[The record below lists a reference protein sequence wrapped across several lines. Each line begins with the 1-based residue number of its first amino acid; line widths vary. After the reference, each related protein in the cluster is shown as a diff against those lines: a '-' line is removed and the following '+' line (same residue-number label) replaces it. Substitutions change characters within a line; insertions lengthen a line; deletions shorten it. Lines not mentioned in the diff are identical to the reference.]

1 MKFSFFESVKHGLG
15 QVCTYNTF
23 LDATESKSVEAKA
36 IAIKK
41 GSANKDKLKSELPA
55 VTWQAYFPN
64 GKRISR
70 EAIPSGLYM
79 LDIDHIDNPNQ
90 IYIEKIAGRLSEL
103 DIVLVHVTISTHGL
117 RIVAQC
123 QPQFDTIEANQ
134 RWLAS
139 ELGLDYD
146 GVCKDW
152 ARASFLV
159 PYQYF
164 LFMEAGLFNPEVPAK
179 FVPENREAQMS
190 PETEVGDNGQTQISD
205 PNEKTATPVD
215 MQKEYK
221 GISLNDIALEWLRC
235 NGGMPEEGERN
246 AKLYKLA
253 LRMRYITDF
262 SPCTIAAVIPHCGLT
277 NEEVMQLAKSACSGN
292 RSGDMPYDMQ
302 QIIYRLT
309 QQDVMGSDEPLMTE
323 NDFIIDTEKT
333 PPLPPIFKEYNEIA
347 PDDFKQAVVLCLLP
361 LVGTLGSKLR
371 AVYLSGKAETPSF
384 MVALEAPQA
393 SGKSFAEILT
403 TEVLKPM
410 IVKDEEERQKE
421 RDFDE
426 QIKII
431 KLQGSKNTKGEREQI
446 KELMEHKPQPIIRK
460 IPATASIT
468 KLLMRIDM
476 AQGLHVFAFAPEIDT
491 VTKAFKRGFS
501 NLSDLQR
508 CAFDNS
514 EFGQDYASDTS
525 FSGNVKIFYNTLY
538 SGTPGA
544 MRRFYTNSEDGT
556 MSRTLFVTLPDQFG
570 KKMPVWGKLS
580 KEQQMVVDT
589 SITKLYEVSIE
600 GDDVKPEHMM
610 AMDFLNNAFSDW
622 IEQQRQLSV
631 KYNDRTRNIFYR
643 RCAELGFRAG
653 MVAFYLYNEDK
664 SKSVRKKVC
673 QFSIWVANM
682 MLKQFI
688 GRVVLTDELPEN
700 LFARS
705 VFVALPDEFTREQLI
720 EQLQEQKL
728 KSAPKVV
735 LCRWRAAGKIKG
747 EKYNGQ
753 MFVKVK

>member
-1 MKFSFFESVKHGLG
+1 MKFSFFQSVKRG
-15 QVCTYNTF
+15 QGEVCTYQKF
-23 LDATESKSVEAKA
+23 LNATESSSVAAKA
-36 IAIKK
+36 RAIKD
-41 GSANKDKLKSELPA
+41 GSKNAALLKSELPA

-70 EAIPSGLYM
+70 EAVPSGLYM
-79 LDIDHIDNPNQ
+79 LDIDHVENPNQ
-90 IYIEKIAGRLSEL
+90 VYIEKIAGRVNEL
-103 DIVLVHVTISTHGL
+103 GIVLVHITISTKGL
-117 RIVAQC
+117 RIVATC
-123 QPQFDTIEANQ
+123 NSFLPSIEANQ
-134 RWLAS
+134 RYLAS
-139 ELGLDYD
+139 ELGLDFD

-159 PYQYF
+159 PIQYV
-164 LFMEAGLFNPEVPAK
+164 LFMKGVIFDPEFEAP
-179 FVPENREAQMS
+179 FVLQNHEAQMA
-190 PETEVGDNGQTQISD
+190 PETEVENDGQTKISD
-205 PNEKTATPVD
+205 PNEKADTEPAI

-221 GISLNDIALEWLRC
+221 GINLNDIALEWLRR

-262 SPCTIAAVIPHCGLT
+262 NPETIAEVIPRCGLSKG
-277 NEEVMQLAKSACSGN
+277 EVLQLCKSACSGN

-302 QIIYRLT
+302 QVVKTLT
-309 QQDVMGSDEPLMTE
+309 QHDINEDVTIDDK
-323 NDFIIDTEKT
+323 DFIIDTDKT
-333 PPLPPIFKEYNEIA
+333 PPLPPIFKEYSDVA

-384 MVALEAPQA
+384 MVSLEAPQA
-393 SGKSFAEILT
+393 SGKSFIETLT
-403 TEVLKPM
+403 NEVLKP
-410 IVKDEEERQKE
+410 IILKDEEERQKE
-421 RDFDE
+421 RDFED

-431 KLQGSKNTKGEREQI
+431 KLQGSKNTKAEREDI
-446 KELMEHKPQPIIRK
+446 KELMEHKPIPIIRK

-468 KLLMRIDM
+468 KLLIRLQQ
-476 AQGLHVFAFAPEIDT
+476 AQGLHVFALAPEIDT

-501 NLSDLQR
+501 NLSDLLR
-508 CAFDNS
+508 CGFDNT

-525 FSGNVKIFYNTLY
+525 FSGMVKIFYNTLY

-570 KKMPVWGKLS
+570 KKMPVWQKFTRD
-580 KEQQMVVDT
+580 QQLIVDT

-600 GDDVKPEHMM
+600 GDDVKPEYMM
-610 AMDFLNNAFSDW
+610 TMDFLNNTMAQW

-631 KYNDRTRNIFYR
+631 KYEDRTRNVFYR

-653 MVAFYLYNEDK
+653 MVAFYLYNEGKDK
-664 SKSVRKKVC
+664 TTRRKVS
-673 QFSIWVANM
+673 QFATWVANM
-682 MLKQFI
+682 MLKQFV

-705 VFVALPDEFTREQLI
+705 VFAALPDEFTREQLVA
-720 EQLQEQKL
+720 QLDEQKM
-728 KSAPKVV
+728 KSSPKVV
-735 LCRWRAAGKIKG
+735 LSRWRAAGKIKG

-753 MFVKVK
+753 MFIKVK

>member
-15 QVCTYNTF
+15 EVCTYDKF
-23 LDATESKSVEAKA
+23 LDATESKSVAAKA
-36 IAIKK
+36 RAIKD

-79 LDIDHIDNPNQ
+79 LDIDHVENPNQ
-90 IYIEKIAGRLSEL
+90 IYIEKIAGRLNEF
-103 DIVLVHVTISTHGL
+103 DIVLVHVTISTKGL

-123 QPQFDTIEANQ
+123 QPQFSSIEDNQ

-159 PYQYF
+159 PFTYI
-164 LFMEAGLFNPEVPAK
+164 LFMEAGLFNPEVAAK
-179 FVPENREAQMS
+179 FTLSNKEADMS
-190 PETEVGDNGQTQISD
+190 PETEVEQDGQTKISD
-205 PNEKTATPVD
+205 PNETTTSRPL
-215 MQKEYK
+215 QQEYK
-221 GISLNDIALEWLRC
+221 GINLQDIAMEWLRC

-262 SPCTIAAVIPHCGLT
+262 NPSTIAAAIPRCGLSK
-277 NEEVMQLAKSACSGN
+277 EEVLQLSKSACSGT
-292 RSGDMPYDMQ
+292 RSGDIPFDMQ
-302 QIIYRLT
+302 QIITRLSA
-309 QQDVMGSDEPLMTE
+309 QDFDDEKIIDE
-323 NDFIIDTEKT
+323 NDFIIETEKT
-333 PPLPPIFKEYNEIA
+333 PPLPPIFREYSEIA
-347 PDDFKQAVVLCLLP
+347 PDDFKQAVVLCMLP
-361 LVGTLGSKLR
+361 LVGTLGSRLR
-371 AVYLSGKAETPSF
+371 AVYLNGKPETPSF
-384 MVALEAPQA
+384 MVSLEAPQA
-393 SGKSFAEILT
+393 SGKSFIETLT
-403 TEVLKPM
+403 NDILKPL
-410 IVKDEEERQKE
+410 ILKDEEERQKE

-431 KLQGSKNTKGEREQI
+431 KLQGAKNTKGERAEI
-446 KELMEHKPQPIIRK
+446 KELMEHKPEPIIRK

-468 KLLMRIDM
+468 KLLMRLEK
-476 AQGLHVFAFAPEIDT
+476 AQGLHVFALAPEIDT
-491 VTKAFKRGFS
+491 VSKAFKRGFS
-501 NLSDLQR
+501 NLSDLLR

-525 FSGNVKIFYNTLY
+525 FSGMVKIFYNTLY

-570 KKMPVWGKLS
+570 KKMPVWGNLDK
-580 KEQQMVVDT
+580 KQQLVVDT
-589 SITKLYEVSIE
+589 SITRLYEISIQ
-600 GDDVKPEHMM
+600 GDDVQPEHMM
-610 AMDFLNNAFSDW
+610 TMEFLNNTMAEW

-631 KYNDRTRNIFYR
+631 KYEDRTRNVFYR

-653 MVAFYLYNEDK
+653 MLAFFLYNENKDK
-664 SKSVRKKVC
+664 NTKRKVS
-673 QFSIWVANM
+673 QFAVWIANM

-705 VFVALPDEFTREQLI
+705 IFAALPDEFTREQLI
-720 EQLQEQKL
+720 EQLHEQKM
-728 KSAPKVV
+728 KSEPRVV
-735 LCRWRAAGKIKG
+735 ISRWKAAGKIKG

-753 MFVKVK
+753 MFIKVK

>member
-15 QVCTYNTF
+15 EVCTYDKF
-23 LDATESKSVEAKA
+23 LDATESKSVAAKA
-36 IAIKK
+36 RAIKD

-79 LDIDHIDNPNQ
+79 LDIDHIENPNQ
-90 IYIEKIAGRLSEL
+90 VYIEKIAGRLHEL
-103 DIVLVHVTISTHGL
+103 DIVLVHVTISTKGL
-117 RIVAQC
+117 RIVANC
-123 QPQFDTIEANQ
+123 QPQFSSIEDNQ

-159 PYQYF
+159 PYTYF
-164 LFMEAGLFNPEVPAK
+164 LYMEAGLFNPEVAAK
-179 FVPENREAQMS
+179 FTLANKEADMS
-190 PETEVGDNGQTQISD
+190 PETEVEQDGQTKISD
-205 PNEKTATPVD
+205 PNETTTSRPL
-215 MQKEYK
+215 QQEYK
-221 GISLNDIALEWLRC
+221 GINLQDIAMEWLRC

-262 SPCTIAAVIPHCGLT
+262 NPSTIAAAIPRCGLSK
-277 NEEVMQLAKSACSGN
+277 EEVLQLSKSACSGT
-292 RSGDMPYDMQ
+292 RSGDIPFDMQ
-302 QIIYRLT
+302 QIITRLSA
-309 QQDVMGSDEPLMTE
+309 QDFDDEKIIDE
-323 NDFIIDTEKT
+323 KDFIIETEKT
-333 PPLPPIFKEYNEIA
+333 PPLPPIFREYSEIA
-347 PDDFKQAVVLCLLP
+347 PDDFKQAVVLCMLP
-361 LVGTLGSKLR
+361 LVGTLGSRLR
-371 AVYLSGKAETPSF
+371 AVYLNGKPETPSF
-384 MVALEAPQA
+384 MVSLEAPQA
-393 SGKSFAEILT
+393 SGKSFIETLT
-403 TEVLKPM
+403 NDILKPL
-410 IVKDEEERQKE
+410 ILKDEEERQKE

-446 KELMEHKPQPIIRK
+446 KELMEHKPEPIIRK

-468 KLLMRIDM
+468 KLLMRLEK
-476 AQGLHVFAFAPEIDT
+476 AQGLHVFALAPEIDT
-491 VTKAFKRGFS
+491 VSKAFKRGFS
-501 NLSDLQR
+501 NLSDLLR

-525 FSGNVKIFYNTLY
+525 FSGMVKIFYNTLY

-570 KKMPVWGKLS
+570 KKMPVWGKLD
-580 KEQQMVVDT
+580 KKQQLVVDT
-589 SITKLYEVSIE
+589 SITRLYEISIQ
-600 GDDVKPEHMM
+600 GDDVQPEHMM
-610 AMDFLNNAFSDW
+610 TMEFLNNTMAEW

-631 KYNDRTRNIFYR
+631 KYEDRTRNVFYR

-653 MVAFYLYNEDK
+653 MLAFFLYNENKDK
-664 SKSVRKKVC
+664 NTRRKVS
-673 QFSIWVANM
+673 QFAVWIANM

-705 VFVALPDEFTREQLI
+705 VFAALPDEFTREQLI
-720 EQLQEQKL
+720 EQLNEQKM
-728 KSAPKVV
+728 KSPVKLVLSRWKV
-735 LCRWRAAGKIKG
+735 AGKIKG

-753 MFVKVK
+753 MFIKVK

>member
-15 QVCTYNTF
+15 EVCTYEKF
-23 LDATESKSVEAKA
+23 LDATESRTVAAKA
-36 IAIKK
+36 RAIKD

-79 LDIDHIDNPNQ
+79 LDIDHIENPNQ
-90 IYIEKIAGRLSEL
+90 VYIEKVAGRLHEL
-103 DIVLVHVTISTHGL
+103 DIVLVHVTISTKGL

-123 QPQFDTIEANQ
+123 QPQFSSIEDNQ

-159 PYQYF
+159 PYTYF
-164 LFMEAGLFNPEVPAK
+164 LYMEAGLFNPEVAAK
-179 FVPENREAQMS
+179 FTLSNKEAELS
-190 PETEVGDNGQTQISD
+190 PETEVEQDGQTKISD
-205 PNEKTATPVD
+205 PNEKESAQPL
-215 MQKEYK
+215 QQEYK
-221 GISLNDIALEWLRC
+221 GINLNDIAIEWLRC

-262 SPCTIAAVIPHCGLT
+262 NPSTIAAVIPRCGLKKD
-277 NEEVMQLAKSACSGN
+277 EVMQLCKSACSGN
-292 RSGDMPYDMQ
+292 RSGDMPFDMQ
-302 QIIYRLT
+302 QIITRLSA
-309 QQDVMGSDEPLMTE
+309 QDFDDDTIIDEK
-323 NDFIIDTEKT
+323 DFIIDTEKT
-333 PPLPPIFKEYNEIA
+333 PPLPPIFHEYSEIA
-347 PDDFKQAVVLCLLP
+347 PDDFKQAVVLCMLP

-371 AVYLSGKAETPSF
+371 AVYLNGKPETPSF
-384 MVALEAPQA
+384 MVSLEAPQA
-393 SGKSFAEILT
+393 SGKSFIETLT
-403 TEVLKPM
+403 NEVLKPL
-410 IVKDEEERQKE
+410 IIKDEEERQKE

-431 KLQGSKNTKGEREQI
+431 KLQGAKNTKGERAEI
-446 KELMEHKPQPIIRK
+446 KELMEHKPEPIIRK

-468 KLLMRIDM
+468 KLLMRLEK
-476 AQGLHVFAFAPEIDT
+476 AQGLHVFALAPEIDT
-491 VTKAFKRGFS
+491 VSKAFKRGFS
-501 NLSDLQR
+501 NLSDLLR

-525 FSGNVKIFYNTLY
+525 FSGMVKIFYNTLY

-570 KKMPVWGKLS
+570 KKMPVWGKLD
-580 KEQQMVVDT
+580 KKQQLVVDT
-589 SITKLYEVSIE
+589 SITRLYEISIQ
-600 GDDVKPEHMM
+600 GDDVQPEHMM
-610 AMDFLNNAFSDW
+610 TMEFLNNTMADW

-631 KYNDRTRNIFYR
+631 KYEDRTRNVFYR

-653 MVAFYLYNEDK
+653 MLAFFLYNENKDK
-664 SKSVRKKVC
+664 NTKRKVS
-673 QFSIWVANM
+673 QFAVWIANM

-705 VFVALPDEFTREQLI
+705 IFAALPDEFTREQLI
-720 EQLQEQKL
+720 EQLHEQKM
-728 KSAPKVV
+728 KSEPRVV
-735 LCRWRAAGKIKG
+735 ISRWKAAGKIKG

-753 MFVKVK
+753 MFIKVK

>member
-1 MKFSFFESVKHGLG
+1 MKFSYFESVKRGLG
-15 QVCTYNTF
+15 ELCTYEKF
-23 LDATESKSVEAKA
+23 LNATESKSVAAKA
-36 IAIKK
+36 RAIKD

-55 VTWQAYFPN
+55 VTWQAFFPN

-79 LDIDHIDNPNQ
+79 LDIDHIENPNK
-90 IYIEKIAGRLSEL
+90 IYIDNIAGRVSEL
-103 DIVLVHVTISTHGL
+103 DIVLVHVTISAHGL

-159 PYQYF
+159 PFTYI
-164 LFMEAGLFNPEVPAK
+164 LFMEAGLFNPEVDAK
-179 FVPENREAQMS
+179 FVPENREAQML
-190 PETEVGDNGQTQISD
+190 PETEVGENNQTKIID
-205 PNEKTATPVD
+205 PNEQESEHPAD
-215 MQKEYK
+215 CQIEYK
-221 GISLNDIALEWLRC
+221 GIHLTDIAMEWLRC

-262 SPCTIAAVIPHCGLT
+262 NPNTIAAVIPRCGLT
-277 NEEVMQLAKSACSGN
+277 KEEILQLSKSACSGN

-302 QIIYRLT
+302 QVITRLQ
-309 QQDVMGSDEPLMTE
+309 QQDFDDDKTGDDT
-323 NDFIIDTEKT
+323 DFIINTDTM
-333 PPLPPIFKEYNEIA
+333 PPLPPIFKEYCDIA

-371 AVYLSGKAETPSF
+371 AVYLSGKNETPSF
-384 MVALEAPQA
+384 MVSLEAPQA
-393 SGKSFAEILT
+393 SGKSFIETLT
-403 TEVLKPM
+403 NEVLKP
-410 IVKDEEERQKE
+410 IILKDEEERQKE
-421 RDFDE
+421 RDFEE

-431 KLQGSKNTKGEREQI
+431 KLQGSKNTKSEREDI
-446 KELMEHKPQPIIRK
+446 KNLMEHKPEPIIRK

-468 KLLMRIDM
+468 KLLIRLQQ
-476 AQGLHVFAFAPEIDT
+476 AQGLHVFALAPEIDT
-491 VTKAFKRGFS
+491 VSKAFKRGFS
-501 NLSDLQR
+501 NLSDLLR
-508 CAFDNS
+508 CGFDNS

-525 FSGNVKIFYNTLY
+525 FSGMVKIFYNTLY

-570 KKMPVWGKLS
+570 KKMPVWGKLN
-580 KEQQMVVDT
+580 KQQQLITDT
-589 SITKLYEVSIE
+589 NITKLYEVSIQ
-600 GDDVKPEHMM
+600 GDDVQPEHMM
-610 AMDFLNNAFSDW
+610 QLEFLNNTMADW

-631 KYNDRTRNIFYR
+631 KYEDRTRNVFYR

-653 MVAFYLYNEDK
+653 MIAHYLYNEDK
-664 SKSVRKKVC
+664 SKSGKRKVA

-705 VFVALPDEFTREQLI
+705 VFAALPDEFTREQLFQ
-720 EQLQEQKL
+720 QLQEQKM
-728 KSAPKVV
+728 KTSPKVV
-735 LCRWRAAGKIKG
+735 LSRWKAAGKIKG

>member
-1 MKFSFFESVKHGLG
+1 MKFSYFESVKRGLG
-15 QVCTYNTF
+15 ELCTYETF
-23 LDATESKSVEAKA
+23 LNATESKSVAAKA
-36 IAIKK
+36 RAIKD

-79 LDIDHIDNPNQ
+79 LDIDHIENPNK
-90 IYIEKIAGRLSEL
+90 IYIDNIAGRVSEL
-103 DIVLVHVTISTHGL
+103 DIVLVHVTISAHGL

-159 PYQYF
+159 PYQYI
-164 LFMEAGLFNPEVPAK
+164 LYMEAGLFNPEVNAK
-179 FVPENREAQMS
+179 FVPENREAQML
-190 PETEVGDNGQTQISD
+190 PETEVGENNQTKISD
-205 PNEKTATPVD
+205 PNEQESEHPAD
-215 MQKEYK
+215 CQIEYK
-221 GISLNDIALEWLRC
+221 GIHLTDIAMEWLRC

-262 SPCTIAAVIPHCGLT
+262 NPNTIAAVIPRCGLT
-277 NEEVMQLAKSACSGN
+277 KEEILQLSKSACSGN

-302 QIIYRLT
+302 QVITRLQ
-309 QQDVMGSDEPLMTE
+309 QQDFDDDKTGDDT
-323 NDFIIDTEKT
+323 DFIINTDTM
-333 PPLPPIFKEYNEIA
+333 PPLPPIFKEYSDIA

-371 AVYLSGKAETPSF
+371 AVYLSGKEETPSF
-384 MVALEAPQA
+384 MVSLEAPQA
-393 SGKSFAEILT
+393 SGKSFIETLT
-403 TEVLKPM
+403 NDVLKPV
-410 IVKDEEERQKE
+410 ILKDEEERQKE
-421 RDFDE
+421 RDFEE

-431 KLQGSKNTKGEREQI
+431 KLQGSKNTKSEREDI
-446 KELMEHKPQPIIRK
+446 KNLMEHKPEPIIRK

-468 KLLMRIDM
+468 KLLIRLQQ
-476 AQGLHVFAFAPEIDT
+476 AQGLHVFALAPEIDT
-491 VTKAFKRGFS
+491 VSKAFKRGFS
-501 NLSDLQR
+501 NLSDLLR
-508 CAFDNS
+508 CGFDNS

-525 FSGNVKIFYNTLY
+525 FSGMVKIFYNTLY

-570 KKMPVWGKLS
+570 KKMPVWGKLN
-580 KEQQMVVDT
+580 KQQQLVTDT
-589 SITKLYEVSIE
+589 NITKLYEVSIQ
-600 GDDVKPEHMM
+600 GDDVQPEHLMQLE
-610 AMDFLNNAFSDW
+610 FLNNAMADW

-631 KYNDRTRNIFYR
+631 KYEDRTRNVFYR

-653 MVAFYLYNEDK
+653 MIAHYLYNEDK
-664 SKSVRKKVC
+664 SKSAKRKVT

-705 VFVALPDEFTREQLI
+705 VFAALPDEFTREQLFQ
-720 EQLQEQKL
+720 QLQEQKM
-728 KSAPKVV
+728 KTSPKVV
-735 LCRWRAAGKIKG
+735 LSRWKAAGKIKG

>member
-15 QVCTYNTF
+15 EVCTYEKF
-23 LDATESKSVEAKA
+23 LDATESKSVAAKA
-36 IAIKK
+36 RAIKD

-55 VTWQAYFPN
+55 VTWQAFFPN

-79 LDIDHIDNPNQ
+79 LDIDHIENPNQ
-90 IYIEKIAGRLSEL
+90 VYIEKVAGRLHEL
-103 DIVLVHVTISTHGL
+103 DIVLVHVTISTKGL

-123 QPQFDTIEANQ
+123 QPQFASIEDNQ

-159 PYQYF
+159 PYTYF
-164 LFMEAGLFNPEVPAK
+164 LYMEAGLFNPEVAAK
-179 FVPENREAQMS
+179 FTPTNKEADMS
-190 PETEVGDNGQTQISD
+190 PETEVEQDGQTKISD
-205 PNEKTATPVD
+205 PNETTSSRPL
-215 MQKEYK
+215 QQEYK
-221 GISLNDIALEWLRC
+221 GINLQDIAMEWLRC

-262 SPCTIAAVIPHCGLT
+262 NPSTIAAAIPRCGLSK
-277 NEEVMQLAKSACSGN
+277 EEVLQLSKSACSGT
-292 RSGDMPYDMQ
+292 RSGDIPFDMQ
-302 QIIYRLT
+302 QIITRLSA
-309 QQDVMGSDEPLMTE
+309 QDFDDEKIIDE
-323 NDFIIDTEKT
+323 KDFIIETEKT
-333 PPLPPIFKEYNEIA
+333 PPLPPIFREYSEIA
-347 PDDFKQAVVLCLLP
+347 PDDFKQAVVLCMLP
-361 LVGTLGSKLR
+361 LVGTLGSRLR
-371 AVYLSGKAETPSF
+371 AVYLNGKPETPSF
-384 MVALEAPQA
+384 MVSLEAPQA
-393 SGKSFAEILT
+393 SGKSFIETLT
-403 TEVLKPM
+403 NDILKPL

-446 KELMEHKPQPIIRK
+446 KELMEHKPEPIIRK

-468 KLLMRIDM
+468 KLLMRLEK
-476 AQGLHVFAFAPEIDT
+476 AQGLHVFALAPEIDT
-491 VTKAFKRGFS
+491 VSKAFKRGFS
-501 NLSDLQR
+501 NLSDLLR

-525 FSGNVKIFYNTLY
+525 FSGMVKIFYNTLY

-570 KKMPVWGKLS
+570 KKMPVWGKLD
-580 KEQQMVVDT
+580 KKQQLVVDT
-589 SITKLYEVSIE
+589 SITRLYEISIQ
-600 GDDVKPEHMM
+600 GDDVQPEHMM
-610 AMDFLNNAFSDW
+610 TMEFLNNTMAEW

-631 KYNDRTRNIFYR
+631 KYEDRTRNVFYR

-653 MVAFYLYNEDK
+653 MLAFFLYNENKDK
-664 SKSVRKKVC
+664 NTRRKVS
-673 QFSIWVANM
+673 QFAVWIANM

-705 VFVALPDEFTREQLI
+705 VFAALPDEFTREQLV
-720 EQLQEQKL
+720 EQLQEQKM
-728 KSAPKVV
+728 KSPVKLVV
-735 LCRWRAAGKIKG
+735 SRWKAAGKIKG

-753 MFVKVK
+753 MFIKVK

>member
-15 QVCTYNTF
+15 EVCTYKKF
-23 LDATESKSVEAKA
+23 LDATESKSVAAKA
-36 IAIKK
+36 RAIKD

-79 LDIDHIDNPNQ
+79 LDIDHIENPNQ
-90 IYIEKIAGRLSEL
+90 VYIEKIAGRLHEL
-103 DIVLVHVTISTHGL
+103 DIVLVHVTISTKGL

-123 QPQFDTIEANQ
+123 QPQFASIEENQ

-159 PYQYF
+159 PYTYF
-164 LFMEAGLFNPEVPAK
+164 LYMEGALFNPEVAAK
-179 FVPENREAQMS
+179 FTLANKEAEMS
-190 PETEVGDNGQTQISD
+190 PETEVEQDGQTKISD
-205 PNEKTATPVD
+205 PNETTTSRPL
-215 MQKEYK
+215 QQEYK
-221 GISLNDIALEWLRC
+221 GINLQDIAMEWLRC

-262 SPCTIAAVIPHCGLT
+262 NPSTIAAAIPRCGLSK
-277 NEEVMQLAKSACSGN
+277 EEVLQLSKSACSGT
-292 RSGDMPYDMQ
+292 RSGDIPFDMQ
-302 QIIYRLT
+302 QIITRLSA
-309 QQDVMGSDEPLMTE
+309 QDFDDEKIIDE
-323 NDFIIDTEKT
+323 KDFIIETDKT
-333 PPLPPIFKEYNEIA
+333 PPLPPIFHEYSEIA
-347 PDDFKQAVVLCLLP
+347 PDDFKQAVVLCMLP
-361 LVGTLGSKLR
+361 LVGTLGSRLR
-371 AVYLSGKAETPSF
+371 AIYLNGKPETPSF
-384 MVALEAPQA
+384 MVSLEAPQA
-393 SGKSFAEILT
+393 SGKSFIETLT
-403 TEVLKPM
+403 NDILKPL
-410 IVKDEEERQKE
+410 IIKDEEERQKE

-446 KELMEHKPQPIIRK
+446 KDLMEHKPEPIIRK

-468 KLLMRIDM
+468 KLLIRLEK

-491 VTKAFKRGFS
+491 VSKAFKRGFS
-501 NLSDLQR
+501 NLSDLLR

-525 FSGNVKIFYNTLY
+525 FSGMVKIFYNTLY

-544 MRRFYTNSEDGT
+544 MRRFYTNAEDGT

-570 KKMPVWGKLS
+570 KKMPVWKKLD
-580 KEQQMVVDT
+580 KKQQLVVDT
-589 SITKLYEVSIE
+589 SITRLYEISIQ
-600 GDDVKPEHMM
+600 GDDVQPEHMM
-610 AMDFLNNAFSDW
+610 TMEFLNNTMADW
-622 IEQQRQLSV
+622 IEQQRQLSI
-631 KYNDRTRNIFYR
+631 KYEDRTRNVFYR

-653 MVAFYLYNEDK
+653 MLAFFLYNENKDK
-664 SKSVRKKVC
+664 NTKRKVS
-673 QFSIWVANM
+673 QFAVWIANM
-682 MLKQFI
+682 MLKQFV
-688 GRVVLTDELPEN
+688 GRVVLSDELPEN

-705 VFVALPDEFTREQLI
+705 VYAALPDEFTREQLV
-720 EQLQEQKL
+720 EQLHEQKM
-728 KSAPKVV
+728 KSPVKLVV
-735 LCRWRAAGKIKG
+735 SRWKAAGKIKG

-753 MFVKVK
+753 MFIKVK

>member
-1 MKFSFFESVKHGLG
+1 MKFSFFESVKRGLG
-15 QVCTYNTF
+15 EVCTYEKF
-23 LDATESKSVEAKA
+23 LDTTESKSVAAKA
-36 IAIKK
+36 RAIKD

-79 LDIDHIDNPNQ
+79 LDIDHIENPNQ
-90 IYIEKIAGRLSEL
+90 VYIEKVAGRLREL
-103 DIVLVHVTISTHGL
+103 DIVLVHVTISTKGL

-123 QPQFDTIEANQ
+123 QPQFSSIEDNQ

-159 PYQYF
+159 PYTYF
-164 LFMEAGLFNPEVPAK
+164 LYMEAGLFNPEVAAK
-179 FVPENREAQMS
+179 FTLSNKEAEMS
-190 PETEVGDNGQTQISD
+190 PETEVEQDGQTKISD
-205 PNEKTATPVD
+205 PNETTTTRPL
-215 MQKEYK
+215 QQEYK
-221 GISLNDIALEWLRC
+221 GINLQDIAMEWLRC

-262 SPCTIAAVIPHCGLT
+262 NPSTIAAAIPRCGLSK
-277 NEEVMQLAKSACSGN
+277 EEVLQLSKSACSGT
-292 RSGDMPYDMQ
+292 RSGDIPFDMQ
-302 QIIYRLT
+302 QIITRLSA
-309 QQDVMGSDEPLMTE
+309 QDFDDEKIIDE
-323 NDFIIDTEKT
+323 KDFIIETEKT
-333 PPLPPIFKEYNEIA
+333 PPLPPIFREYSEIA
-347 PDDFKQAVVLCLLP
+347 PDDFKQAVVLCMLP
-361 LVGTLGSKLR
+361 LVGTLGSRLR
-371 AVYLSGKAETPSF
+371 AVYLNGKPETPSF
-384 MVALEAPQA
+384 MVSLEAPQA
-393 SGKSFAEILT
+393 SGKSFIETLT
-403 TEVLKPM
+403 NDILKPL
-410 IVKDEEERQKE
+410 ILKDEEERQKE

-446 KELMEHKPQPIIRK
+446 KELMEHKPEPIIRK

-468 KLLMRIDM
+468 KLLMRLEN
-476 AQGLHVFAFAPEIDT
+476 AQGLHVFALAPEIDT
-491 VTKAFKRGFS
+491 VSKAFKRGFS
-501 NLSDLQR
+501 NLSDLLR

-525 FSGNVKIFYNTLY
+525 FSGMVKIFYNTLY

-570 KKMPVWGKLS
+570 KKMPVWGKLD
-580 KEQQMVVDT
+580 KKQQLVVDT
-589 SITKLYEVSIE
+589 SITRLYEISIQ
-600 GDDVKPEHMM
+600 GDDVQPEHMM
-610 AMDFLNNAFSDW
+610 TMEFLNNTMAEW

-631 KYNDRTRNIFYR
+631 KYEDRTRNVFYR

-653 MVAFYLYNEDK
+653 MLAFFLYNENEDK
-664 SKSVRKKVC
+664 NTRRKVS
-673 QFSIWVANM
+673 QFAVWISNM

-705 VFVALPDEFTREQLI
+705 VFAALPDEFTREQLI
-720 EQLQEQKL
+720 EQLNEQKM
-728 KSAPKVV
+728 KSPVKLVLSRWKV
-735 LCRWRAAGKIKG
+735 AGKIKG

-753 MFVKVK
+753 MFIKVK

>member
-15 QVCTYNTF
+15 EVCTYDKF
-23 LDATESKSVEAKA
+23 LDATESKSVAAKA
-36 IAIKK
+36 RAIKD

-79 LDIDHIDNPNQ
+79 LDIDHIENPNQ
-90 IYIEKIAGRLSEL
+90 VYIEKIAGRLHEL
-103 DIVLVHVTISTHGL
+103 DIVLVHVTISTKGL
-117 RIVAQC
+117 RIVANC
-123 QPQFDTIEANQ
+123 QPQFSSIEDNQ

-159 PYQYF
+159 PYTYF
-164 LFMEAGLFNPEVPAK
+164 LYMEAGLFNPEVAAK
-179 FVPENREAQMS
+179 FTLANKEADMS
-190 PETEVGDNGQTQISD
+190 PETEVEQDGQTKISD
-205 PNEKTATPVD
+205 PNETTTSRPL
-215 MQKEYK
+215 QQEYK
-221 GISLNDIALEWLRC
+221 GINLQDIAMEWLRC

-262 SPCTIAAVIPHCGLT
+262 NPSTIAAAIPRCGLSK
-277 NEEVMQLAKSACSGN
+277 EEVLQLSKSACSGT
-292 RSGDMPYDMQ
+292 RSGDIPFDMQ
-302 QIIYRLT
+302 QIITRLSA
-309 QQDVMGSDEPLMTE
+309 QDFDDEKIIDE
-323 NDFIIDTEKT
+323 KDFIIETEKT
-333 PPLPPIFKEYNEIA
+333 PPLPPIFREYSEIA
-347 PDDFKQAVVLCLLP
+347 PDDFKQAVVLCMLP
-361 LVGTLGSKLR
+361 LVGTLGSRLR
-371 AVYLSGKAETPSF
+371 AVYINGKPETPSF
-384 MVALEAPQA
+384 MVSLEAPQA
-393 SGKSFAEILT
+393 SGKSFIETLT
-403 TEVLKPM
+403 NDILKPL
-410 IVKDEEERQKE
+410 ILKDEEERQKE

-446 KELMEHKPQPIIRK
+446 KELMEHKPEPIIRK

-468 KLLMRIDM
+468 KLLMRLEK
-476 AQGLHVFAFAPEIDT
+476 AQGLHVFALAPEIDT
-491 VTKAFKRGFS
+491 VSKAFKRGFS
-501 NLSDLQR
+501 NLSDLLR

-525 FSGNVKIFYNTLY
+525 FSGMVKIFYNTLY

-570 KKMPVWGKLS
+570 KKMPVWGKLD
-580 KEQQMVVDT
+580 KKQQLVVDT
-589 SITKLYEVSIE
+589 SITRLYEISIQ
-600 GDDVKPEHMM
+600 GDDVQPEHMM
-610 AMDFLNNAFSDW
+610 TMEFLNNTMAEW

-631 KYNDRTRNIFYR
+631 KYEDRTRNVFYR

-653 MVAFYLYNEDK
+653 MLAFFLYNENKDK
-664 SKSVRKKVC
+664 NTRRKVS
-673 QFSIWVANM
+673 QFAVWIANM

-705 VFVALPDEFTREQLI
+705 VFAALPDEFTREQLI
-720 EQLQEQKL
+720 EQLNEQKM
-728 KSAPKVV
+728 KSPVKLVLSRWKV
-735 LCRWRAAGKIKG
+735 AGKIKG

-753 MFVKVK
+753 MFIKVK

>member
-15 QVCTYNTF
+15 EVCTYEKF
-23 LDATESKSVEAKA
+23 LDATESKSVAAKA
-36 IAIKK
+36 RAIKD

-90 IYIEKIAGRLSEL
+90 IYIEKIAGRLHEL
-103 DIVLVHVTISTHGL
+103 DIVLVHVTISTKGL

-123 QPQFDTIEANQ
+123 QPQFSSIEDNQ

-159 PYQYF
+159 PFTYILY
-164 LFMEAGLFNPEVPAK
+164 MEAGLFNPEVPAK
-179 FVPENREAQMS
+179 FVLANREEGMS
-190 PETEVGDNGQTQISD
+190 TGTEVEQDGQIGIVD
-205 PNEKTATPVD
+205 PNKTTALRPL
-215 MQKEYK
+215 QQEYK
-221 GISLNDIALEWLRC
+221 GIKLQDIAMEWLRC

-262 SPCTIAAVIPHCGLT
+262 NPSTIAEAMPRCGLSK
-277 NEEVMQLAKSACSGN
+277 EEVLQLSKSACSGN
-292 RSGDMPYDMQ
+292 RSGDIPFDMQ
-302 QIIYRLT
+302 QVITRLT
-309 QQDVMGSDEPLMTE
+309 GQDFDDEK
-323 NDFIIDTEKT
+323 IIDEKDFVIDTAKT
-333 PPLPPIFKEYNEIA
+333 PPLPPIFREYVDTA
-347 PDDFKQAVVLCLLP
+347 PDDFKQAVVLCMLP
-361 LVGTLGSKLR
+361 LVGTLGSRLR
-371 AVYLSGKAETPSF
+371 AVYLNGKSETPSF
-384 MVALEAPQA
+384 MVSLEAPQA
-393 SGKSFAEILT
+393 SGKSFIEKLTNEIL
-403 TEVLKPM
+403 KPLT
-410 IVKDEEERQKE
+410 IKDEEERQKE
-421 RDFDE
+421 RDFEE

-446 KELMEHKPQPIIRK
+446 KELMEHKPEPIIRK

-468 KLLMRIDM
+468 KLLIRLEK
-476 AQGLHVFAFAPEIDT
+476 AQGLHVFALAPEIDT

-501 NLSDLQR
+501 NLSDLLR

-514 EFGQDYASDTS
+514 EFGQDYASETS
-525 FSGNVKIFYNTLY
+525 FSGSVKIYYNTLY

-544 MRRFYTNSEDGT
+544 MRRFYNNSEDGT

-570 KKMPVWGKLS
+570 KKMPVWRELDK
-580 KEQQMVVDT
+580 KQQLVVDT
-589 SITKLYEVSIE
+589 SITRLYEISIQ
-600 GDDVKPEHMM
+600 GDDVQPEHIM
-610 AMDFLNNAFSDW
+610 AMEFLNNTMAEW
-622 IEQQRQLSV
+622 IEQQRQLSI
-631 KYNDRTRNIFYR
+631 KYEDRTRNVFYR

-653 MVAFYLYNEDK
+653 MLAFFLYNERENTK
-664 SKSVRKKVC
+664 TKQNVS
-673 QFSIWVANM
+673 QFAVWVANM

-688 GRVVLTDELPEN
+688 GRVVVTDELPEN

-705 VFVALPDEFTREQLI
+705 VFAALPDEFTREQLVQ
-720 EQLQEQKL
+720 QLQEQKM
-728 KSAPKVV
+728 KSPVKLVV
-735 LCRWRAAGKIKG
+735 SRWKAAGKIKG

-753 MFVKVK
+753 MFIKVK